1 MQWNPF
7 NDVNLLSKFN
17 VFSLFMTGD
26 NIENWSFC
34 CEQFKDDFQLANFGQ
49 VKTDP
54 IWSHL
59 FNDFGQAIFI
69 EFG

>member
-7 NDVNLLSKFN
+7 NDVNLLSKFD

-54 IWSHL
+54 I
-59 FNDFGQAIFI
+59 
-69 EFG
+69 